1 MKYLNKTR
9 RSRILK
15 VKSSL
20 LELEKDFKPNN
31 ISINYMNTF
40 EEKGITKERTFAKL
54 MGAESRNN
62 SVKNN

>member
-40 EEKGITKERTFAKL
+40 EEKEITKERTFAKL
-54 MGAESRNN
+54 MGAESKNN